1 MKNNILVLGGT
12 GFIGHNLLK
21 KLARTKNKITSLST
35 GIRNK
40 NLDLIK
46 NVEYLSANLVD
57 LKNLKRVLNKD
68 YQIIINLSGNID
80 HKNYD
85 QTKKIHFYSLK
96 NLLKVIN
103 LKKLNLFIQA
113 GSSLEYGKLNSPQ
126 REKIRCKP
134 ISLYGKAKSLS
145 SEFLQKKI
153 KKKVIILRLY
163 QIYGPFQ
170 KINRIIPLA
179 IFNLKNFKN
188 FNSSSGTQLR
198 DFLYVDDF
206 VNLIKKIIQSKKI
219 KGGIFNVG
227 FGRATSIK
235 SVLQKIEK
243 KISFGKVKYGKIKMR
258 KDEPKVLFPN
268 TKKIKKYYNW
278 YPTIKLDLGLKKTIK
293 FYEKKTSF
301 SKHSS

>member
-40 NLDLIK
+40 NLDFIK

-85 QTKKIHFYSLK
+85 QTKKIHFYGLK

-163 QIYGPFQ
+163 QIYGPYQ
-170 KINRIIPLA
+170 KFDRLIPHV
-179 IFNLKNFKN
+179 IKSCIKNKKFEC
-188 FNSSSGTQLR
+188 SDGLQLR
-198 DFLYVDDF
+198 DFLHVDDLVILF
-206 VNLIKKIIQSKKI
+206 NKIINDKKI
-219 KGGIFNVG
+219 KYGIYNVG
-227 FGRATSIK
+227 SGSPISVRKIIK
-235 SVLQKIEK
+235 IINNYVK
-243 KISFGKVKYGKIKMR
+243 KGSPVFGKIKMR
-258 KDEPKVLFPN
+258 SDETKILYPNISKISKIYKWRPKTN
-268 TKKIKKYYNW
+268 ISS
-278 YPTIKLDLGLKKTIK
+278 GLKKTIEHYRK
-293 FYEKKTSF
+293 NIISV
-301 SKHSS
+301 

>member
-163 QIYGPFQ
+163 QIYGPYQ
-170 KINRIIPLA
+170 KFDRLIPHV
-179 IFNLKNFKN
+179 IKSCIKNKKFEC
-188 FNSSSGTQLR
+188 SDGLQLR
-198 DFLYVDDF
+198 DFLHVDDLVILF
-206 VNLIKKIIQSKKI
+206 NKIINDKKI
-219 KGGIFNVG
+219 KYGIYNVG
-227 FGRATSIK
+227 SGSPISVRKIIK
-235 SVLQKIEK
+235 IINNYVK
-243 KISFGKVKYGKIKMR
+243 KGSPVFGKIKMR
-258 KDEPKVLFPN
+258 SDETKILYPNISKISKIYKWRPKTN
-268 TKKIKKYYNW
+268 ISS
-278 YPTIKLDLGLKKTIK
+278 GLKKTIEHYRK
-293 FYEKKTSF
+293 NIISV
-301 SKHSS
+301 